1 MLSGCSCA
9 RVLKLLVCSCAEA
22 ALLLDRPGFWI
33 DSKNIVGLRTNRT
46 HAPYEAWDCVTY
58 YRTNSSLVV
67 CCYFTAY
74 FDYYPDLKVLPAAAT
89 NATKQKKRTDLCYPF
104 IHVERRLEE
113 GQISCDAGM
122 IWSVIRYVERRQVF
136 FCFFVVLSGVWR
148 VLAGFSASFASFSGH
163 QSSWIRQSWNH
174 PLPYSFSC
182 WRSIIRVP
190 LPFLITLLPQ

>member
-22 ALLLDRPGFWI
+22 PLLLDRPGFWI

-89 NATKQKKRTDLCYPF
+89 NATKQKKEQICL
-104 IHVERRLEE
+104 IRLSMLNVAWKKAKSLVM
-113 GQISCDAGM
+113 QA
-122 IWSVIRYVERRQVF
+122 
-136 FCFFVVLSGVWR
+136 
-148 VLAGFSASFASFSGH
+148 
-163 QSSWIRQSWNH
+163 
-174 PLPYSFSC
+174 
-182 WRSIIRVP
+182 
-190 LPFLITLLPQ
+190 